1 MTSLDVNFVRAQF
14 PSLQAGER
22 APAPMGFFENAGG
35 SFAPQAVI
43 DRWVDY
49 MTYYKAQPYGPYPAA
64 LRGAE
69 LIEQATICM
78 AEFIGADAD
87 EVVLGHS
94 TTLNL
99 AMLALALRPG
109 LQAGDEIIVS
119 QQDHESNVSP
129 WRKLAEFG
137 VVIREWPLDPA
148 TGLLSLETLQGL
160 LNSKTRWV
168 CFPHSS
174 NVIGAVNEV
183 AAVVRMAH
191 AAGAR
196 VLVDGVSYAPHHS
209 VDVKALGVD
218 AYACSLYKVFG
229 PHLGLLYVRRELH
242 DTLANQSLEF
252 LPALYRKFTQPGAP
266 NDLRVKLNPGLVN
279 HEEAVA
285 ALGIADYFD
294 ALYAHHF
301 QAQETAFGQRVKAV
315 FGLIQQHEAELS
327 RAWIAYIAQR
337 PHLGLIGPA
346 SHDTGRRSPTWSLR
360 VDGYEP
366 LAIGRALGERGFGV
380 QAGSFYAWRCLQALG
395 IDPARGVL
403 RISAAH
409 FNTVEEITAL
419 GETLDELCPEATQ

>member
-1 MTSLDVNFVRAQF
+1 MASLDVAFVRAKF
-14 PSLQAGER
+14 PSLQTGER
-22 APAPMGFFENAGG
+22 APAPAGFFENAGG
-35 SFAPQAVI
+35 SFVPQAVI

-49 MTYYKAQPYGPYPAA
+49 MRYYKAQPYGPYRAA
-64 LRGAE
+64 LQGAE
-69 LIEQATICM
+69 LIEQATIRM
-78 AEFIGADAD
+78 AEFIGAEAD

-148 TGLLSLETLQGL
+148 TGLLPLETLEPL

-168 CFPHSS
+168 CCPHSS
-174 NVIGAVNEV
+174 NIIGAVNDV
-183 AAVVRMAH
+183 AAVVGLAH
-191 AAGAR
+191 AVGAK
-196 VLVDGVSYAPHHS
+196 VLVDGVSYAPHHA

-218 AYACSLYKVFG
+218 AYACSLYKIFG

-242 DTLANQSLEF
+242 EGLANQSLEF
-252 LPALYRKFTQPGAP
+252 LPALYSKFTRPGAP
-266 NDLRVKLNPGLVN
+266 NALRVKLNPGLVN

-285 ALGIADYFD
+285 ALGITDYFD

-301 QAQETAFGQRVKAV
+301 QAEEPAFGQRVRAV
-315 FGLIQQHEAELS
+315 FSLIRQYEAELS
-327 RAWIAYIAQR
+327 HAWMTYMATR

-346 SHDTGRRSPTWSLR
+346 TDNTEQRSPTWSLR
-360 VDGYEP
+360 VEGHEP
-366 LAIGRALGERGFGV
+366 LTIGRALGERGFGV

-409 FNTVEEITAL
+409 FNTVEEIMAL
-419 GETLDELCPEATQ
+419 GAALDEFCGTAKA

>member
-1 MTSLDVNFVRAQF
+1 MTNLDVTFVRAQF
-14 PSLQAGER
+14 PSLQASGN
-22 APAPMGFFENAGG
+22 APAPAGFFENAGG

-49 MTYYKAQPYGPYPAA
+49 MKYYKAQPYGPYPAA

-69 LIEQATICM
+69 LIEQATIRM

-137 VVIREWPLDPA
+137 VVIREWPLDPV
-148 TGLLSLETLQGL
+148 TGLLSLETLAEM
-160 LNSKTRWV
+160 LNGKTRWV

-174 NVIGAVNEV
+174 NIVGAVNDV
-183 AAVVRMAH
+183 AAAVQLAH

-196 VLVDGVSYAPHHS
+196 VLVDGVSYAPHHA

-218 AYACSLYKVFG
+218 AYACSLYKIFG

-242 DTLANQSLEF
+242 DALANQSLEF

-266 NDLRVKLNPGLVN
+266 NALRVKLNPGLVN

-301 QAQETAFGQRVKAV
+301 QAEQPAFGQRVKAV

-327 RAWIAYIAQR
+327 RAWMEYVNAR
-337 PHLGLIGPA
+337 PQLGLIGPA
-346 SHDTGRRSPTWSLR
+346 IHNTEQRSPTWSLR
-360 VDGYEP
+360 VEGYEP
-366 LAIGRALGERGFGV
+366 LAVGRALGERGFAT

-419 GETLDELCPEATQ
+419 GTALDELCGTTEV